1 VRTSLAWWGV
11 YLRGIAMGTADV
23 VPGVS
28 GGTMAL
34 VLGIYERLVA
44 ALRAATGAEPWR
56 ALRQGGVGA
65 AWRAADAPFLLP
77 LVAGIATAVLLLAR
91 VVEAALVD
99 HRVLLYAA
107 FTGLVAA
114 SVVVVARQ
122 VRGRSGPLVAVAV
135 AAAAVT
141 FWLLGLAPAA
151 TPDDTWFLVLAGA
164 IGISAL
170 VLPGVSGAFLLVVLG
185 QYQTVL
191 GAIGRFDVSVLV
203 PFALGALIGLATV
216 ARILDAL
223 LRRARALTL
232 AALAGIMV
240 GSLRRLW
247 PWIEPGE
254 AALHEVPQREV
265 FSLPPSA
272 LGPEGWVAA
281 LAVALTAAGAVALL
295 EWSGARRVPPREPFS
310 SGS

>member
-1 VRTSLAWWGV
+1 MRTRLAWLGI

-44 ALRAATGAEPWR
+44 ALHAATGAAPWR
-56 ALRQGGVGA
+56 ALRERGLSA
-65 AWRAADAPFLLP
+65 AWQAAHGPFLLP

-91 VVEAALVD
+91 VVEVMLLD
-99 HRVLLYAA
+99 YRVLLYAG

-114 SVVVVARQ
+114 SVVIVARQ
-122 VRGRSGPLVAVAV
+122 VRGPSTLLALVG
-135 AAAAVT
+135 AVT
-141 FWLLGLAPAA
+141 AVVTFALLGLAPAS
-151 TPDDTWFLVLAGA
+151 TPDGAWFLVVAGA

-170 VLPGVSGAFLLVVLG
+170 VLPGVSGAFLLMVLG
-185 QYQTVL
+185 QYETVI
-191 GAIGRFDVSVLV
+191 GAISRLDLVVLA

-216 ARILDAL
+216 ARVLHAL
-223 LRRARALTL
+223 LRRAPALTL

-247 PWIEPGE
+247 PWVESAE
-254 AALHEVPQREV
+254 ATLHGLPHREV
-265 FSLPPSA
+265 VTLPPSV
-272 LGPEGWVAA
+272 LGPEGWIPALLIALVAA
-281 LAVALTAAGAVALL
+281 AAVALL
-295 EWSGARRVPPREPFS
+295 EWGGARRVPREPFS
-310 SGS
+310 SAS